1 MAQKRV
7 RAQDMQGMQHPAS
20 ENPDHATLGEGVLIN
35 GVDADA
41 ARRAHMRDLT
51 TARQAAGRGH
61 MQSAHAC
68 IGPKPCQSTL
78 SSAHRHRGPSSG
90 ILKSAR

>member
-51 TARQAAGRGH
+51 TARQAAERAH
-61 MQSAHAC
+61 MQERSRMYRAKAVP
-68 IGPKPCQSTL
+68 IDPE
-78 SSAHRHRGPSSG
+78 
-90 ILKSAR
+90 